1 MLSPAEEGAVLVVDT
16 AIPAGATLTVAT
28 LAFDPIESLLDAR
41 LSLDGDEVPLR
52 VLCTVEMLSVE
63 ADIPFTPVPDLESSI
78 LMRWT
83 SFICPDVDMG
93 VEVVVEEPLPRRS
106 PYKNEKCCIRH
117 YVKLH
122 YK

>member
-1 MLSPAEEGAVLVVDT
+1 MQINITETAIGGLFTTTTRCGLFRGGSGGVLSPVEDGAVEVVVDT

-28 LAFDPIESLLDAR
+28 LALDPIESLLDAR

-78 LMRWT
+78 LMR
-83 SFICPDVDMG
+83 
-93 VEVVVEEPLPRRS
+93 
-106 PYKNEKCCIRH
+106 
-117 YVKLH
+117 
-122 YK
+122 